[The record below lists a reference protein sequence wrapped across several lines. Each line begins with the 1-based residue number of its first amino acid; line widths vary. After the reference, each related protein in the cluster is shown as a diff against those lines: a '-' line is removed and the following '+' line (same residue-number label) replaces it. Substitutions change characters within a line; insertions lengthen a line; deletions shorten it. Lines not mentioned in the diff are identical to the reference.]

1 MGTDEVLNVRATG
14 RIHGA
19 KVNGCPDGGS
29 ESRGA
34 TEGEKLQ
41 MGVRKADEV

>member
-1 MGTDEVLNVRATG
+1 MGTDEVLNVRGTG
-14 RIHGA
+14 RIHGSE
-19 KVNGCPDGGS
+19 VNRCPDRGS

-41 MGVRKADEV
+41 IGLWKADKV